1 MNTLHIKKGDL
12 VVVLS
17 GDDKGK
23 RGRVLAVSPAERKVM
38 VEGVNIVK
46 KHNKARRQG
55 EVSSIVET
63 EGAIYASKVQLVCEK
78 CDRGVRAK
86 VETVI
91 DKDGNAKKVRKCPKC
106 GAEI

>member
-1 MNTLHIKKGDL
+1 MNTLHIKKDDL

-17 GDDKGK
+17 GDDKGV
-23 RGRVLAVSPAERKVM
+23 RGKVLAVSPKEGKVM
-38 VEGVNIVK
+38 VEGVNKVK
-46 KHNKARRQG
+46 KHNKARKQG
-55 EVSSIVET
+55 DVSSIVET

-86 VETVI
+86 YEIVT
-91 DKDGNAKKVRKCPKC
+91 DKNGKATKVRKCPKC

>member
-1 MNTLHIKKGDL
+1 MNTLHIKKDDI

-17 GDDKGK
+17 GNSKGV
-23 RGRVLAVSPAERKVM
+23 RGKVIAVSPKEGKVI
-38 VEGVNIVK
+38 VEGANMVK

-55 EVSSIVET
+55 DVSSIVET
-63 EGAIYASKVQLVCEK
+63 EGALYASKVQLVCPK

-86 VETVI
+86 NEIVT
-91 DKDGNAKKVRKCPKC
+91 DKNGNATKVRKCPKC

>member
-17 GDDKGK
+17 GDSKGA
-23 RGRVLAVSPAERKVM
+23 RGKVLAVSPAEGKVM
-38 VEGVNIVK
+38 VEGVNMVK

-63 EGAIYASKVQLVCEK
+63 EGAIYASKVMLY
-78 CDRGVRAK
+78 
-86 VETVI
+86 
-91 DKDGNAKKVRKCPKC
+91 CPKC
-106 GAEI
+106 DKGVRVKTTVEVVDGKKTKTRVCAKCGAKI

>member
-23 RGRVLAVSPAERKVM
+23 RGKVLAVSPAERKVM

-78 CDRGVRAK
+78 CDKGVRAK
-86 VETVI
+86 VEIVT

>member
-1 MNTLHIKKGDL
+1 MNTLHIKKDDL
-12 VVVLS
+12 VVVIS
-17 GDDKGK
+17 GEDKGA
-23 RGRVLAVSPAERKVM
+23 RGKVIAVAPAEGKVM

-55 EVSSIVET
+55 DVSSIVET
-63 EGAIYASKVQLVCEK
+63 EGALYASKVQLVCPK

-86 VETVI
+86 AKFVT
-91 DKDGNAKKVRKCPKC
+91 DKDGNAAKVRVCPKC

>member
-17 GDDKGK
+17 GDDKGT
-23 RGRVLAVSPAERKVM
+23 RGKVIAVSPAEGKVM
-38 VEGVNIVK
+38 VEGVNVVK

-86 VETVI
+86 VELVT
-91 DKDGNAKKVRKCPKC
+91 DKDGNTVKVRKCPKC

>member
-23 RGRVLAVSPAERKVM
+23 RGKVIAVSPAERKVM

-55 EVSSIVET
+55 DVSSIVET

-78 CDRGVRAK
+78 CDCGVRAK
-86 VETVI
+86 VETVT
-91 DKDGNAKKVRKCPKC
+91 DKDGASKKIRKCPKC